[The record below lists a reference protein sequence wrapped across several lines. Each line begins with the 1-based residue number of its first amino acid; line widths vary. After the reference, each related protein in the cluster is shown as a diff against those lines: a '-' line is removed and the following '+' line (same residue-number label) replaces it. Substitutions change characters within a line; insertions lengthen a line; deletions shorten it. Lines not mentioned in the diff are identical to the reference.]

1 MWESSTG
8 QVELDQTL
16 DDGKSPIEPSP
27 PHDISSPLQTA
38 ANDNQLA
45 WPFIPF
51 PEGWY
56 SA

>member
-1 MWESSTG
+1 MWESSIS

-16 DDGKSPIEPSP
+16 DDGNSPIKRGP
-27 PHDISSPLQTA
+27 PQDILDPLRTA
-38 ANDNQLA
+38 ANDNQPA

-51 PEGWY
+51 SEGWD

>member
-1 MWESSTG
+1 MWESSIS

-16 DDGKSPIEPSP
+16 DDGNSPIKRGP
-27 PHDISSPLQTA
+27 PQDILDPLQTA
-38 ANDNQLA
+38 ANDNQPA